1 MIKKKYLIILI
12 ILISSLLPN
21 KKKEIALVL
30 SGGGAKGMAQI
41 PVIEL
46 IDSLSIPIDY
56 VVGTSIGSING
67 AMYAMGYSSEEIKY
81 FAYETDWDFI
91 FSNKKQRSNLFYFQ
105 KNDLDKY
112 QIEFRLNGIKPIAPI
127 ALANGHSSYMNLNNK
142 TKNYEHISSFD
153 ELTIP
158 FRCNAVNLLNGKEI
172 IFDNGSLSNAL
183 RASSS
188 IPSVFTPVIH
198 DSLLL
203 VDGGVINNLPIDIAK
218 DLGADI
224 IIGVNVS
231 PINKSQSD
239 IQDIFDVL
247 TQSILVNGYQKRI
260 NNRKIA
266 DVIIEPDVESYKT
279 ISFDENTLNELYKN
293 GKKAAY
299 KNLDALIQIKKSITN
314 VNNDTIKISRINGDS
329 LNISDIIINSSN
341 VQYEDLFENTE
352 FPKII
357 SKDYLTNK
365 IIQLRNSNQ
374 YTNLNYHFIK
384 NGNSKLTLVINI
396 EKIPQIVIDEIVV
409 KNNKILDD
417 FFIQELLN
425 LKEGNLLN
433 INELRDNIDKAYNLE
448 LFDSI
453 RYKIHQNK
461 IIITVV
467 ESPFHTMKL
476 SSSWNN
482 YHKLIGNVKFSLF
495 NKPIKKFKFTNEIK
509 FGNTIKENSIH
520 MYYIGNYNYNS
531 QIIPTIKYRNNKND
545 VLYMTSLNSQNEI
558 TISSK
563 NYSISAIIPLTN
575 YGYIDLGINKQ
586 KNKYTNIDN
595 SINEKLTYYN
605 ITLNVDQIDNILYP
619 TKGYKYNFYVEQPIK
634 EYSYYLYKFN
644 FDHFLKIN
652 HRNNL
657 KFYGDFVM
665 SNLDLVNSNELI
677 IKSINYMP
685 YDRTLTFSE
694 YDLYANE
701 LVSAGIEYN
710 YFYKN
715 STTFRILLNNINTI
729 TSKYNNTIDKNI
741 FGYGLGFRI
750 KSILG
755 PINFLWTRSDENLFS
770 LGKKES
776 YFFSLGVNL

>member
-1 MIKKKYLIILI
+1 MRKQILI
-12 ILISSLLPN
+12 ISIFLTSLLFSDG
-21 KKKEIALVL
+21 KDKIALVL

-41 PVIEL
+41 PIIEM
-46 IDSLSIPIDY
+46 IDSLNIPIDY

-81 FAYETDWDFI
+81 YAYKTDWDFV
-91 FSNKKQRSNLFYFQ
+91 FSNKKQRTHLFYFQ

-112 QIEFRLNGIKPIAPI
+112 QIEFRLNGIKPVAPI
-127 ALANGHSSYMNLNNK
+127 ALANGHSSYMNINNK

-153 ELTIP
+153 KLLIP

-172 IFDNGSLSNAL
+172 IFNNGSLSNAL

-231 PINKSQSD
+231 PINKTQSE
-239 IQDIFDVL
+239 IENIFDVL

-266 DVIIEPDVESYKT
+266 DIIIEPNVKSYQT
-279 ISFDENTLNELYKN
+279 INFEKEILNELYKN

-299 KNLDALIQIKKSITN
+299 ENLDALMQIKKSIKVASN
-314 VNNDTIKISRINGDS
+314 KIKISSINGNL

-352 FPKII
+352 LPKTIT
-357 SKDYLTNK
+357 KDYLTNK
-365 IIQLRNSNQ
+365 IIELRNSNQ

-384 NGNSKLTLVINI
+384 NANSKLTLVINI
-396 EKIPQIVIDEIVV
+396 EKIPQIFINDIVV
-409 KNNKILDD
+409 KNNKILNDI
-417 FFIQELLN
+417 FIQDLLN
-425 LKEGNLLN
+425 LKKGTVLN
-433 INELRDNIDKAYNLE
+433 INELRENIDRAYNLE
-448 LFDSI
+448 LFNSI
-453 RYKIHQNK
+453 RYDIDRNK

-467 ESPFHTMKL
+467 EAPFHTMKL
-476 SSSWNN
+476 SSGWNN

-495 NKPIKKFKFTNEIK
+495 NKPIKKFKFTNEIR
-509 FGNTIKENSIH
+509 FGNTIKENNIH
-520 MYYIGNYNYNS
+520 MYYIGNYDYKS
-531 QIIPTIKYRNNKND
+531 QIIPTIKYSNKKND
-545 VLYMTSLNSQNEI
+545 VLYMTPLNAQNEI
-558 TISSK
+558 TISNK
-563 NYSISAIIPLTN
+563 NYSVNAIIPLTN
-575 YGYIDLGINKQ
+575 FGFIDLGINKQ

-595 SINEKLTYYN
+595 TINEKLTYYN
-605 ITLNVDQIDNILYP
+605 ITLNIDQIDNILYP
-619 TKGYKYNFYVEQPIK
+619 AKGYKYNLYIEQPVK

-652 HRNNL
+652 RKNNL
-657 KFYGDFVM
+657 KFYGDFM
-665 SNLDLVNSNELI
+665 LSDLDQLSSDELI
-677 IKSINYMP
+677 IKSINYIP
-685 YDRTLTFSE
+685 FDRTLSFSE
-694 YDLYANE
+694 YDLYASE
-701 LVSAGIEYN
+701 LISYGIEYN
-710 YFYKN
+710 YSYKN

-729 TSKYNNTIDKNI
+729 TLKYNNAIDQKNI
-741 FGYGLGFRI
+741 YGYGIGLRI

-755 PINFLWTRSDENLFS
+755 PINFLWTNSDKGLFNI
-770 LGKKES
+770 GKKES

>member
-1 MIKKKYLIILI
+1 MKKKKLIILI
-12 ILISSLLPN
+12 LLISSLLPN
-21 KKKEIALVL
+21 KEKEIALVL

-46 IDSLSIPIDY
+46 IDSLNIPIDY

-67 AMYAMGYSSEEIKY
+67 AMYAMGYSSEEIKH
-81 FAYETDWDFI
+81 FAYKTDWDFI
-91 FSNKKQRSNLFYFQ
+91 FSNKKHRVDLFYFQ

-112 QIEFRLNGIKPIAPI
+112 QIEFRLDGIKPIAPI

-153 ELTIP
+153 ELSIP
-158 FRCNAVNLLNGKEI
+158 FRCNAVDLLNGKEI

-188 IPSVFTPVIH
+188 IPSVFTPVLH

-203 VDGGVINNLPIDIAK
+203 VDGGVMNNLPIDIAK

-224 IIGVNVS
+224 IIGINVS
-231 PINKSQSD
+231 PINKKQSN
-239 IQDIFDVL
+239 IKDIFDVL

-260 NNRKIA
+260 KNRKIA
-266 DVIIEPDVESYKT
+266 DIIIEPNVEAYRT
-279 ISFDENTLNELYKN
+279 ISFDEDALDDLYRN

-299 KNLDALIQIKKSITN
+299 ENLDALIQIKKSIKAI
-314 VNNDTIKISRINGDS
+314 NNDKIKISRINGDS

-341 VQYEDLFENTE
+341 VQYEDLFENIK
-352 FPKII
+352 FPKNIT
-357 SKDYLTNK
+357 KDYLTNK
-365 IIQLRNSNQ
+365 IIELRNSNK

-384 NGNSKLTLVINI
+384 NDNSKLTLVINI
-396 EKIPQIVIDEIVV
+396 EKIPKIIINNIVV
-409 KNNKILDD
+409 KNNKILNDV
-417 FFIQELLN
+417 FIQDLLN
-425 LKEGNLLN
+425 LKKGNLLN
-433 INELRDNIDKAYNLE
+433 INELRENINKAYNLD

-453 RYKIHQNK
+453 RYDIDGNN

-476 SSSWNN
+476 SSGWNN
-482 YHKLIGNVKFSLF
+482 YHKLIGNIKFSLF

-509 FGNTIKENSIH
+509 FGNTIKENNIQ

-545 VLYMTSLNSQNEI
+545 VLYMASLNLQNEI
-558 TISSK
+558 SISSK
-563 NYSISAIIPLTN
+563 NYSVNAIIPLKN

-595 SINEKLTYYN
+595 VINEKLTYCS
-605 ITLNVDQIDNILYP
+605 IILSIDQIDNILYP
-619 TKGYKYNFYVEQPIK
+619 TNGYKYNFYVEQPFQK
-634 EYSYYLYKFN
+634 YSYYLYKFN
-644 FDHFLKIN
+644 FDHFLNIN
-652 HRNNL
+652 QKNHL
-657 KFYGDFVM
+657 KFYGDFII
-665 SNLDLVNSNELI
+665 SDLDNLNNNELM
-677 IKSINYMP
+677 IKSINYTP
-685 YDRTLTFSE
+685 YDRTLSFSE
-694 YDLYANE
+694 YDLYANK

-710 YFYKN
+710 YSYKN

-729 TSKYNNTIDKNI
+729 TSKHDNTIDQNI
-741 FGYGLGFRI
+741 FGYGIGFRI

-755 PINFLWTRSDENLFS
+755 PLNFLWTNSNKNLFN

>member
-1 MIKKKYLIILI
+1 MRKQILI
-12 ILISSLLPN
+12 ISIFLTSLLFSDG
-21 KKKEIALVL
+21 KDKIALVL

-41 PVIEL
+41 PIIEM
-46 IDSLSIPIDY
+46 IDSLNIPIDY

-67 AMYAMGYSSEEIKY
+67 AMYALGYSSEEIKY
-81 FAYETDWDFI
+81 YAYKTDWDFI
-91 FSNKKQRSNLFYFQ
+91 FSNKKQRTNLFYFQ

-112 QIEFRLNGIKPIAPI
+112 QIEFRLNGIKPVAPI
-127 ALANGHSSYMNLNNK
+127 ALANGHSSYMNINNK

-153 ELTIP
+153 EFPIP
-158 FRCNAVNLLNGKEI
+158 FRCNAVNLLNGEEI
-172 IFDNGSLSNAL
+172 IFKNGSLSNAL

-231 PINKSQSD
+231 PINKTQPE
-239 IQDIFDVL
+239 IEDIFDVL

-266 DVIIEPDVESYKT
+266 DIIIEPNVKSYQT
-279 ISFDENTLNELYKN
+279 INFDKEVLNELYKN

-299 KNLDALIQIKKSITN
+299 ENLDALMQIKKSIKVTN
-314 VNNDTIKISRINGDS
+314 NKIKISSVNGNL
-329 LNISDIIINSSN
+329 LNISDVIINSSN
-341 VQYEDLFENTE
+341 VQYEDLFGNTE
-352 FPKII
+352 LPKTIT
-357 SKDYLTNK
+357 KDYLTKK
-365 IIQLRNSNQ
+365 IIELRNSNQ

-384 NGNSKLTLVINI
+384 NSNSKLTLVINI
-396 EKIPQIVIDEIVV
+396 EKIPQIIINDIVI
-409 KNNKILDD
+409 KNNKILNDT
-417 FFIQELLN
+417 FIQDLLN
-425 LKEGNLLN
+425 LKKGTILN
-433 INELRDNIDKAYNLE
+433 INELRENIDKAYNLE
-448 LFDSI
+448 LFNSI
-453 RYKIHQNK
+453 RYDIDRNK

-467 ESPFHTMKL
+467 EAPFHTMKL
-476 SSSWNN
+476 SSGWNN

-509 FGNTIKENSIH
+509 FGNTIKENNIH
-520 MYYIGNYNYNS
+520 MYYIGNYDYNS
-531 QIIPTIKYRNNKND
+531 QIIPTIKYSNNKND
-545 VLYMTSLNSQNEI
+545 VLYMTSLNAQNEI
-558 TISSK
+558 TISNK
-563 NYSISAIIPLTN
+563 NYSVNAIIPLTN
-575 YGYIDLGINKQ
+575 FGFIDLGINKQ

-595 SINEKLTYYN
+595 TINEKLTYYN
-605 ITLNVDQIDNILYP
+605 ITLNIDQIDNILYP
-619 TKGYKYNFYVEQPIK
+619 AKGYKYNLYIEQPVK

-652 HRNNL
+652 QKNSL
-657 KFYGDFVM
+657 KFYGDFIL
-665 SNLDLVNSNELI
+665 SDLDQLNDDELI

-685 YDRTLTFSE
+685 FDRTLSFSE

-701 LVSAGIEYN
+701 LISYGIEYN
-710 YFYKN
+710 YSYKN
-715 STTFRILLNNINTI
+715 STTFRILFNSINTI
-729 TSKYNNTIDKNI
+729 TLKYNNAIDQNI
-741 FGYGLGFRI
+741 YGYGIGLRI

-755 PINFLWTRSDENLFS
+755 PINFLWTNSDKGLFDI
-770 LGKKES
+770 GKKES

>member
-1 MIKKKYLIILI
+1 MRKQILI
-12 ILISSLLPN
+12 ISIFLTSLLFSDG
-21 KKKEIALVL
+21 KDKIALVL

-41 PVIEL
+41 PIIEM
-46 IDSLSIPIDY
+46 IDSLNIPIDY

-67 AMYAMGYSSEEIKY
+67 AMYALGYSSEEIKY
-81 FAYETDWDFI
+81 YAYKTDWDFI
-91 FSNKKQRSNLFYFQ
+91 FSNKKQRTNLFYFQ

-112 QIEFRLNGIKPIAPI
+112 QIEFRLNGIKPVAPI
-127 ALANGHSSYMNLNNK
+127 ALANGHSSYMNINNK

-153 ELTIP
+153 EFPIP

-172 IFDNGSLSNAL
+172 IFKNGSLSNAL

-231 PINKSQSD
+231 PINKTQPE
-239 IQDIFDVL
+239 IEDIFDVL

-266 DVIIEPDVESYKT
+266 DIIIEPNVKSYQT
-279 ISFDENTLNELYKN
+279 INFDKEVLNELYKN

-299 KNLDALIQIKKSITN
+299 ENLDALMQIKKSIKVTN
-314 VNNDTIKISRINGDS
+314 NKIKISSVNGNL
-329 LNISDIIINSSN
+329 LNISDVIINSSN
-341 VQYEDLFENTE
+341 VQYEDLFGNTE
-352 FPKII
+352 LPKTIT
-357 SKDYLTNK
+357 KDYLTKK
-365 IIQLRNSNQ
+365 IIELRNSNQ

-384 NGNSKLTLVINI
+384 NSNSKLTLVINI
-396 EKIPQIVIDEIVV
+396 EKIPQIIINDIVI
-409 KNNKILDD
+409 KNNKILNDT
-417 FFIQELLN
+417 FIQDLLN
-425 LKEGNLLN
+425 LKKGTILN
-433 INELRDNIDKAYNLE
+433 INELRENIDKAYNLE
-448 LFDSI
+448 LFNSI
-453 RYKIHQNK
+453 RYDIDRNK

-467 ESPFHTMKL
+467 EAPFHTMKL
-476 SSSWNN
+476 SSGWNN

-509 FGNTIKENSIH
+509 FGNTIKENNIH
-520 MYYIGNYNYNS
+520 MYYIGNYDYNS
-531 QIIPTIKYRNNKND
+531 QIIPTIKYSNNKND
-545 VLYMTSLNSQNEI
+545 VLYMTSLNAQNEI
-558 TISSK
+558 TISNK
-563 NYSISAIIPLTN
+563 NYSVNAIIPLTN
-575 YGYIDLGINKQ
+575 FGFIDLGINKQ

-595 SINEKLTYYN
+595 TINEKLTYYN
-605 ITLNVDQIDNILYP
+605 ITLNIDQIDNILYP
-619 TKGYKYNFYVEQPIK
+619 AKGYKYNLYIEQPVK
-634 EYSYYLYKFN
+634 EFSYYLYKFN

-652 HRNNL
+652 QKNSL
-657 KFYGDFVM
+657 KFYGDFIL
-665 SNLDLVNSNELI
+665 SDLDQLNDDELI

-685 YDRTLTFSE
+685 FDRTLSFSE

-701 LVSAGIEYN
+701 LISYGIEYN
-710 YFYKN
+710 YSYKN
-715 STTFRILLNNINTI
+715 STTFRILFNSINTI
-729 TSKYNNTIDKNI
+729 TLKYNNAIDQNI
-741 FGYGLGFRI
+741 YGYGIGLRI

-755 PINFLWTRSDENLFS
+755 PINFLWTNSDKGLFDI
-770 LGKKES
+770 GKKES